1 MAKYWGIASAQG
13 LESFIYEPST
23 GHSGFD
29 EMFLDKKTEDLQ
41 KAKEGAYQAV
51 YWNRHRHSVLYEV
64 EMDLAAGKEI
74 QKLAD
79 EDPVEALIMLK
90 EKAKKIYIAKMSG
103 SEKSWNLIPD
113 PNLDPYR

>member
-1 MAKYWGIASAQG
+1 MAKYWGIASAHG
-13 LESFIYEPST
+13 LETFIYEPST

-41 KAKEGAYQAV
+41 KDKERAYQSV
-51 YWNRHRHSVLYEV
+51 YWNRHRHSVFYEV
-64 EMDLAAGKEI
+64 EMDPTAGKEI
-74 QKLAD
+74 QNLQN
-79 EDPVEALIMLK
+79 EDQIKALIMLK